1 MPLASCGAKVVQRSS
16 MSRFGTEEAQVTNAL
31 VPLSP
36 AHDKPADVRAPSR
49 PHADFVAHL
58 IATSQQPPQAFPR
71 IRPPPRQAHTIY
83 RSRDQLP
90 AVTGRPLSRSL

>member
-1 MPLASCGAKVVQRSS
+1 

-36 AHDKPADVRAPSR
+36 ADDKPADVRATSR

-58 IATSQQPPQAFPR
+58 IATSEQAPQTCARRRAAPR
-71 IRPPPRQAHTIY
+71 EADAIY
-83 RSRDQLP
+83 RSHDQVP
-90 AVTGRPLSRSL
+90 AVTGRTLSRSL